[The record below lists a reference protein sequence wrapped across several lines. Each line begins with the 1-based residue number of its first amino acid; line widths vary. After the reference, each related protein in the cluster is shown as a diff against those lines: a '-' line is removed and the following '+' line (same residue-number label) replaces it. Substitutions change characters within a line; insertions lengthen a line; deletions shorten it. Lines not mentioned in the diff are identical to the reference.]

1 MSQSNKGN
9 SITLLGTGTSVG
21 IPMVGCTCEVCLSP
35 DIEDKRLRTSAFVV
49 YEGKHILIDIGPDFR
64 EQALRNQINKI
75 DAIVLTHPHRDHI
88 GGFDDIRGLNFVQ
101 EKSIA
106 LFANTLTWNSLKKQ
120 FYYAFDNLEYD
131 AVPKVN
137 LTLIENDIIDFEGI
151 QIIPIHVMHG
161 NMPCVGYRFGKMA
174 YLTDVNFIPESEF
187 EKLQDLDILIL
198 DSLRIKS
205 HPSHFSLD
213 ESLAVAARIGAKK
226 TYLIHLSHHMGRHH
240 AMKSHLPEN
249 VFFGIDNQV
258 INF

>member
-1 MSQSNKGN
+1 MQEN

-21 IPMVGCTCEVCLSP
+21 IPMVGCLCEVCLSP

-49 YEGKHILIDIGPDFR
+49 FQGKHFLIDIGPDFR

-75 DAIVLTHPHRDHI
+75 DAILLTHPHRDHI

-106 LFANTLTWNSLKKQ
+106 LFSNTLTWTSLKKQ

-137 LTLIENDIIDFEGI
+137 PIMINDEGFDFEGI
-151 QIIPIHVMHG
+151 KIIPIHVMHG
-161 NMPCVGYRFGKMA
+161 NMPCLGYRFGKMA
-174 YLTDVNFIPESEF
+174 YLTDVNFIPEIEF
-187 EKLQDLDILIL
+187 EKLKDLDVLIL
-198 DSLRIKS
+198 DSLRIKQ
-205 HPSHFSLD
+205 HPSHFSLE
-213 ESLAVAARIGAKK
+213 ESLHIAARIGAKK
-226 TYLIHLSHHMGRHH
+226 TYFIHISHHMGLHRTIQP
-240 AMKSHLPEN
+240 HLPEN
-249 VFFGIDNQV
+249 VFFGIDNQQ